1 MKNKDIFYISRLNY
15 KRNKVAKSIIINLTF
30 TIFSMI
36 FYFFITIS
44 FNNTL
49 FKSIESDKKSLQV
62 VVNDEDD
69 YKQIINKYDVNTI
82 EFYKKEIKYKDV
94 KEEYILPH
102 IVIDDVDYE
111 ISYGYNDYDIEDNNR
126 ISLIKNDLSIY
137 YFNNEKYVFDSIS
150 QNDKLILK
158 GMASR
163 KENTLMISSLVLD
176 YLKLDYN
183 SVLNKMVTLINDN
196 DVVIKNFKITGVY
209 DYRPF
214 CKDVRQDDPIFILT
228 NDEFNNLDKTIK
240 QELRIEFKKLS
251 DELNALLDYPL
262 VIRDEV
268 NNYNELKPIINFIKN
283 WLLIIGLIIGI
294 ITIIN
299 LFIQMEYYVSSKKN
313 FKNYLKLIGV
323 NAYEY
328 QKILFYQIGI
338 YFLKS
343 MLFAIPLSLIGC
355 IAFDYL
361 YKLGLDNKTNVLS
374 YGLINYLIVIAIVSL
389 LVLILM
395 VLFVAI
401 LSKERNISKDER
413 NSKNKI
419 IL

>member
-1 MKNKDIFYISRLNY
+1 MKNKDIFYISRLNF

-49 FKSIESDKKSLQV
+49 FKSIGSNKKSLQV
-62 VVNDEDD
+62 VVNDEND
-69 YKQIINKYDVNTI
+69 YKQIINKYDVNTL
-82 EFYKKEIKYKDV
+82 EFYKKEIKYKVV

-158 GMASR
+158 GIASR

-176 YLKLDYN
+176 YLKIDYN

-251 DELNALLDYPL
+251 DELNALLDHP
-262 VIRDEV
+262 
-268 NNYNELKPIINFIKN
+268 
-283 WLLIIGLIIGI
+283 
-294 ITIIN
+294 
-299 LFIQMEYYVSSKKN
+299 
-313 FKNYLKLIGV
+313 
-323 NAYEY
+323 
-328 QKILFYQIGI
+328 
-338 YFLKS
+338 
-343 MLFAIPLSLIGC
+343 
-355 IAFDYL
+355 
-361 YKLGLDNKTNVLS
+361 
-374 YGLINYLIVIAIVSL
+374 
-389 LVLILM
+389 
-395 VLFVAI
+395 
-401 LSKERNISKDER
+401 
-413 NSKNKI
+413 
-419 IL
+419 

>member
-1 MKNKDIFYISRLNY
+1 MKNKDIFYISRLNF

-49 FKSIESDKKSLQV
+49 FKSIGSNKKSLQV
-62 VVNDEDD
+62 VVNDEND
-69 YKQIINKYDVNTI
+69 YKQIINKYDVNTL
-82 EFYKKEIKYKDV
+82 EFYKKEIKYKVV

-158 GMASR
+158 GIASR

-176 YLKLDYN
+176 YLKIDYN

-251 DELNALLDYPL
+251 DELNALLDHPL

-268 NNYNELKPIINFIKN
+268 NNYNELKPIINFIEN

-323 NAYEY
+323 NTYEY

-361 YKLGLDNKTNVLS
+361 YKLGLDNKTNVMS

-401 LSKERNISKDER
+401 LSKERSGENEE
-413 NSKNKI
+413 NKNF
-419 IL
+419 

>member
-49 FKSIESDKKSLQV
+49 FKSIESNKKNLQV

-196 DVVIKNFKITGVY
+196 DLVIKNFKITGVY

-268 NNYNELKPIINFIKN
+268 NNYNELKPIINFIEN

-299 LFIQMEYYVSSKKN
+299 LFIQMEYYVSSKKS

-355 IAFDYL
+355 ISFDYL
-361 YKLGLDNKTNVLS
+361 YKLGLDNKTNVMN

-395 VLFVAI
+395 VLFVEI
-401 LSKERNISKDER
+401 LSKERNIRKDER